1 MHFKNDVE
9 GRYVQLDILRDKTR
23 KGQVW
28 EETEIVGNPVVNSV
42 ENESCDKKE
51 EGSVRVKSIPK
62 IEQGKISAK
71 RQENV
76 KQYTCLVVM
85 ENVQKDI

>member
-1 MHFKNDVE
+1 M
-9 GRYVQLDILRDKTR
+9 G
-23 KGQVW
+23 
-28 EETEIVGNPVVNSV
+28 NSV

-71 RQENV
+71 SQENV